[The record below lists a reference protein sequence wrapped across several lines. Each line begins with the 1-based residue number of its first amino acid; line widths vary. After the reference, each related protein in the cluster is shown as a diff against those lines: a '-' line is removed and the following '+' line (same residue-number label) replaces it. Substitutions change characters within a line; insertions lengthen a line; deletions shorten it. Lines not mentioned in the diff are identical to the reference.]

1 MNLLGMERLC
11 HESNRQRFNGMLECA
26 WMRARLRLG
35 RDDSETE
42 AAKAALLHCL
52 ALGLE
57 NKQKFEEGTLE
68 DVDSLIKRVKYSLGK
83 LYLSTSEGDASEP
96 IPLLMVAEEEDDEY
110 FDKADTH
117 YLLGAAHLN
126 RHRISGSVQDL
137 KVGID
142 YLKSSFTIS
151 RAKDDTGTVF
161 SRSNK
166 VGNFLFNSR
175 EFGHS
180 LEMFKEA
187 AAFAKTVGSQNWE
200 MEFWLNCGRVLLEEE
215 KYEEA
220 VEYFTASLE
229 VAMQMTDEQKGK
241 HIEIAYK
248 LLYGTQLLLG
258 GPLTKD
264 EFYKDTITTSQFIV
278 SEVRDVHWQC
288 SLSALENFSKG
299 RRLKD
304 VTTCKTLW
312 TLLTLCEFKVSLIQ
326 LRPQMSID
334 RGHAYLQLVQQ
345 ENTDWQCNCQLG
357 LQEYKKETEILVCQ
371 PFTEHPQAMA
381 YAGQAVLLHNL

>member
-1 MNLLGMERLC
+1 MNLLEMEWLFRK
-11 HESNRQRFNGMLECA
+11 SNQQCFNGMLECA
-26 WMRARLRLG
+26 WMRERLLLG

-42 AAKAALLHCL
+42 AAKAALLQCL
-52 ALGLE
+52 ALGEE
-57 NKQKFEEGTLE
+57 NKEKFEEGTFE

-83 LYLSTSEGDASEP
+83 LDFSTSEGDASDP
-96 IPLLMVAEEEDDEY
+96 IPLLMVAEEDDEY

-117 YLLGAAHLN
+117 YLLGSAHLN
-126 RHRISGSVQDL
+126 RHRISGSVQAL
-137 KVGID
+137 KLGIN

-161 SRSNK
+161 SRPNK
-166 VGNFLFNSR
+166 VGKFLFNSS

-200 MEFWLNCGRVLLEEE
+200 MEFWLNCGRVLLAEE

-220 VEYFTASLE
+220 GEYLTASLE
-229 VAMQMTDEQKGK
+229 VAMQMTDEQNEK

-258 GPLTKD
+258 GSLTKD

-278 SEVRDVHWQC
+278 SEVNAGERR
-288 SLSALENFSKG
+288 ALAMFSIGSGKFLQG
-299 RRLKD
+299 QEAEG
-304 VTTCKTLW
+304 C
-312 TLLTLCEFKVSLIQ
+312 
-326 LRPQMSID
+326 
-334 RGHAYLQLVQQ
+334 HYLQDTLDFVI
-345 ENTDWQCNCQLG
+345 TL
-357 LQEYKKETEILVCQ
+357 
-371 PFTEHPQAMA
+371 
-381 YAGQAVLLHNL
+381 